1 VKNILLIT
9 SKKNINSKHYKNVI
23 SYLNKIKIPHKTIH
37 TDIENLNEIDVN
49 NQTLLI
55 SLGGDGTA
63 LKAMKIAWLYKL
75 DILPLGSGRVGYLV
89 NSKENYK
96 LLIDQ
101 WKSNKVLHSKRKA
114 VLQNNNLKL
123 PAFNEVV
130 IIKNSPTRLL
140 DLIIET
146 YDQKV
151 KLRSDG
157 IIISTSL
164 GSTAYN
170 YSAGGSIIHN
180 GIDSIVITPI
190 SPFSKFPRSI
200 VLNGKSEVNLTILKN
215 QNYAI
220 QFDGVM
226 EEQEKS
232 ITDLSYNYKLS
243 SKTIRLIG
251 QDNNPRI
258 NHFLN
263 QILR

>member
-1 VKNILLIT
+1 MKNILIIT
-9 SKKNINSKHYKNVI
+9 SKKNLNSKNYKNLI
-23 SYLNKIKIPHKTIH
+23 TYLKKIKIPYKTIDTAVEDFH
-37 TDIENLNEIDVN
+37 NLNTN
-49 NQTLLI
+49 SKTLLV

-75 DILPLGSGRVGYLV
+75 DVLPLGSGRVGYLI
-89 NSKENYK
+89 NSKNNFK
-96 LLIDQ
+96 SIIDE
-101 WKSNKVLHSKRKA
+101 WKSSKHSYATRKA
-114 VLQNNNLKL
+114 VIQNSNFKL

-140 DLIIET
+140 DLSIES

-157 IIISTSL
+157 LIISTSL

-170 YSAGGSIIHN
+170 YSAGGPIIHN
-180 GIDSIVITPI
+180 DIETIVVTPI

-200 VLNGKSEVNLTILKN
+200 VLSGKSSINLTILKN

-226 EEQEKS
+226 EVQEENTTD
-232 ITDLSYNYKLS
+232 ITYKYKLS
-243 SKTIRLIG
+243 SKSIKIIG
-251 QDNNPRI
+251 QENNPKI
-258 NHFLN
+258 VHFLN

>member
-9 SKKNINSKHYKNVI
+9 SKRNLNSKKYNYI
-23 SYLNKIKIPHKTIH
+23 FSYLNKKKIPFKTID
-37 TDIENLNEIDVN
+37 TDIEDLTKLETN
-49 NQTLLI
+49 NNTLLV

-63 LKAMKIAWLYKL
+63 LKAMKLAWLYKL

-89 NSKENYK
+89 NPRKNFES
-96 LLIDQ
+96 LIDE
-101 WKSNKVLHSKRKA
+101 WKLNKHSYVKRKSII
-114 VLQNNNLKL
+114 QNSNIKL

-140 DLIIET
+140 DLSIET

-151 KLRSDG
+151 KLRADG
-157 IIISTSL
+157 LIISTSL

-170 YSAGGSIIHN
+170 YSAGGPIIHN
-180 GIDSIVITPI
+180 DIESIVVTPI

-200 VLNGKSEVNLTILKN
+200 VLNGKSNLNVTISKN
-215 QNYAI
+215 QHYAI

-226 EEQEKS
+226 EVQEKS
-232 ITDLSYNYKLS
+232 IKKISYKYELS
-243 SKTIRLIG
+243 SKSIKLIG
-251 QDNNPRI
+251 QDNNPKI
-258 NHFLN
+258 EHFLN